1 MALDSFR
8 LDGKRALVTGG
19 SRGIGFGAAEA
30 MAEAGAEVTIAARN
44 PKSLEAAAAKIAGAK
59 TLELDIA
66 DVEAAQAA
74 IAAAGPFDIL
84 VNNAGTSRPGYMVDI
99 GPDDFDHVMNLNVR
113 GAYFCAQAVAKG
125 LLAAGKPGSIVNI
138 SSQLGHVGSAR
149 RTVYCTSKFAVEGM
163 TKAIAVE
170 LAPQGIRA
178 NTVCPTYIETDL
190 TRPTL
195 TNPDHRSDILSRI
208 PMGRIG
214 EVNDVTGA
222 ILFLASDAAALI
234 TGASLTVDGG
244 WTAV

>member
-1 MALDSFR
+1 MEQFR
-8 LDGKRALVTGG
+8 LDGKRALITGG

-30 MAEAGAEVTIAARN
+30 MAEAGAEVTIVARD
-44 PKSLEAAAAKIAGAK
+44 PEALDAAAAKIAGAK

-66 DVEAAQAA
+66 DVAATQAA
-74 IAAAGPFDIL
+74 IAQAGPFDIL
-84 VNNAGTSRPGYMVDI
+84 VNNAGTSRPGFMVDI

-149 RTVYCTSKFAVEGM
+149 RTIYCTSKFAVEGM

-195 TNPDHRSDILSRI
+195 TNPEHLSDILARI

>member
-1 MALDSFR
+1 MEQFR
-8 LDGKRALVTGG
+8 LDGKRALITGG

-30 MAEAGAEVTIAARN
+30 MAEAGAEVTIAARDSE
-44 PKSLEAAAAKIAGAK
+44 SLAAAAAKIAGVK

-66 DVEAAQAA
+66 DVDATQAA
-74 IAAAGPFDIL
+74 IAQAGPFDTL
-84 VNNAGTSRPGYMVDI
+84 VNNAGTSRPGYMVNI
-99 GPDDFDHVMNLNVR
+99 SPDDFDHVMNLNVR

-125 LLAAGKPGSIVNI
+125 LLDAGKPGSIVNI

-149 RTVYCTSKFAVEGM
+149 RTIYCTSKFAVEGM

-222 ILFLASDAAALI
+222 ILFLASDAASLI